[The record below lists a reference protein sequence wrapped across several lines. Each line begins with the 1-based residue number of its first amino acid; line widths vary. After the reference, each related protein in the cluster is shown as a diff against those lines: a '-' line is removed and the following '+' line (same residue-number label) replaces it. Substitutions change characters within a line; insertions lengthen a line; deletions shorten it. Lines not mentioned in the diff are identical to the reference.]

1 MLAKLRI
8 PRPANAAPMRRKR
21 VGATD
26 TFAARTDSA
35 IRLERAI
42 AAQRARRQTDAE
54 LARDVR
60 AAVGARLG
68 HIAVSLEVSVRNG
81 EVMLDGDLESGNQ
94 KTIVDTTVGDLAGV
108 RSVVN
113 HMRIVSPSKLAMRT
127 LYR

>member
-8 PRPANAAPMRRKR
+8 LRPANAAPMRPKR
-21 VGATD
+21 ARAAD
-26 TFAARTDSA
+26 TYAVRADSA
-35 IRLERAI
+35 VRIERAI
-42 AAQRARRQTDAE
+42 AALRGRRQTDAE

-68 HIAVSLEVSVRNG
+68 HIVESLEVSVRDG

>member
-1 MLAKLRI
+1 MLANLRI
-8 PRPANAAPMRRKR
+8 PRPANAAPMQRKR
-21 VGATD
+21 VTAAD

-35 IRLERAI
+35 VRLERAI
-42 AAQRARRQTDAE
+42 VAQRARRQTDAE

-68 HIAVSLEVSVRNG
+68 HIAVTLEVSVRDG

-94 KTIVDTTVGDLAGV
+94 KSIVDATVGDLAGV

-113 HMRIVSPSKLAMRT
+113 HIRIVSPNKLAMRT

>member
-8 PRPANAAPMRRKR
+8 PRPTNAAPMQRKR
-21 VGATD
+21 VAAAD
-26 TFAARTDSA
+26 TFAARPDPA
-35 IRLERAI
+35 VRLERAI
-42 AAQRARRQTDAE
+42 VAQRARRQTDAE

-68 HIAVSLEVSVRNG
+68 HIVESLEVSVRDG

-94 KTIVDTTVGDLAGV
+94 KTIVDATVGDLAGV

-113 HMRIVSPSKLAMRT
+113 HIRIVSPSKLAMRT

>member
-1 MLAKLRI
+1 MLAKLGI

-21 VGATD
+21 VVATD
-26 TFAARTDSA
+26 SFAVRTDSA
-35 IRLERAI
+35 VRLERAI
-42 AAQRARRQTDAE
+42 AAQRARRQTDAA

-94 KTIVDTTVGDLAGV
+94 KTIVDATVGDLAGV